1 MKRQI
6 IALASLSLLILLTGC
21 SDPLT
26 ALLKKNKYTPIVP
39 ISDGYCLG
47 DIYSGS
53 LADLT
58 DEVYIDKDYPEIYSH
73 IAGFIRPAKV
83 CLPEV
88 SGKETFELNANADI
102 IGKVQGRLIA
112 SGAKRFRVNIE
123 DPCTY
128 SISSDTFRTK
138 VYSELVKRDP
148 NTNYIG
154 MYVVASLLKVKRIEY
169 ELTDEKDVNITVSPQ
184 DAIKYVTNAE
194 LGMALDANNHYKL
207 YTSTPSYI
215 GFKLAKINASGGYG
229 PPTRGPEGNLGANLS
244 ESMQAKKAKIKELS
258 KEQAKV
264 SESMLAKEA
273 EMKKLIE
280 VQTELSEAMMAK
292 ETKVE
297 ELYAAKATP
306 SGSMAEEVKA
316 EELRAAQAEL
326 SQLTLAAET
335 KMGELRNAQAE
346 LSKSVL
352 ADETKIKELR
362 SAQAELLQSILADE
376 AKMEELQKV
385 RAKLAE
391 SIVLEEVPMEELRK
405 VGAKLNR

>member
-1 MKRQI
+1 MKRRI
-6 IALASLSLLILLTGC
+6 IALAGLTLLIFLTGC

-26 ALLKKNKYTPIVP
+26 ALLTNNKYTPIVP
-39 ISDGYCLG
+39 ISDGHCLG

-58 DEVYIDKDYPEIYSH
+58 DTVYIDKEYPDIYSH
-73 IAGFIRPAKV
+73 IAEFVRPAKV

-88 SGKETFELNANADI
+88 SGNGTFKLNASADI
-102 IGKVQGRLIA
+102 ISKVQGQLMA

-138 VYSELVKRDP
+138 IYSELVKRNP
-148 NTNYIG
+148 CTNYIG

-169 ELTDEKDVNITVSPQ
+169 ELTDEKGVSITVSPQ
-184 DAIKYVTNAE
+184 AAKEIVNAE
-194 LGMALDANNHYKL
+194 LGMTVDANDHYKL

-229 PPTRGPEGNLGANLS
+229 PPTLGPEGNLGANSS
-244 ESMQAKKAKIKELS
+244 ESIQAKDAKMEGLH
-258 KEQAKV
+258 KEQAALL
-264 SESMLAKEA
+264 ESIRTIEAK
-273 EMKKLIE
+273 MK
-280 VQTELSEAMMAK
+280 ELSEAQAKLSGSVQAK
-292 ETKVE
+292 ETK
-297 ELYAAKATP
+297 
-306 SGSMAEEVKA
+306 M
-316 EELRAAQAEL
+316 EELRETQTSSSKSMEATVKTEELRMEAEL
-326 SQLTLAAET
+326 SAEKA
-335 KMGELRNAQAE
+335 KMEESRNTQAE

-352 ADETKIKELR
+352 VKKTEMEKLR
-362 SAQAELLQSILADE
+362 IAQVKLSQSILADK
-376 AKMEELQKV
+376 AKMGELQKA
-385 RAKLAE
+385 RDKLAE